1 MAAKTEIAVKS
12 IMTKNVAFA
21 EVPGSRD
28 DVLKIMKKKGVSGVP
43 VVKNGK
49 LVGIVTRQDILKHPE
64 EEQVALLMTR
74 NPVTVTPE
82 SSIKEAA
89 EIFVNRRIRRLP
101 VVVDSTLA
109 GIVTVTDLIAA
120 IGDMHIKS
128 KIARYVQNSVVVVW
142 EMTPT
147 PVVGEVMRL
156 ARVDATPVIN
166 KENELIGIISD
177 TDLIKV
183 SKIEDSVEK
192 SDMSAGS
199 DEDAWTWESLRDTMS
214 LYYGVSK
221 VKLPDVPVKELMVK
235 KVITATMNSEVSE
248 CAKKMK
254 RYKIEQLP
262 VVAAQQKI
270 AGILRDTELLNALLE

>member
-1 MAAKTEIAVKS
+1 MAAKADIAVKN
-12 IMTKNVAFA
+12 IMTKNVAYA

-43 VVKNGK
+43 VVKGGK

-74 NPVTVTPE
+74 NPITVTPE
-82 SSIKEAA
+82 SNIKEAA
-89 EIFVNRRIRRLP
+89 EIFLNRRIRRLP
-101 VVVDSTLA
+101 VVVDSTLV

-120 IGDMHIKS
+120 MGDMNIKN
-128 KIARYVQNSVVVVW
+128 KVEKYIQNSVVVVW
-142 EMTPT
+142 DSTPT
-147 PVVGEVMRL
+147 PVVAEIMRL

-166 KENELIGIISD
+166 IENELVGIISD

-221 VKLPDVPVKELMVK
+221 VKLPETPVKDLMVK
-235 KVITATMNSEVSE
+235 KVITATVNSEVSD

-262 VVAAQQKI
+262 VITAHQKI
-270 AGILRDTELLNALLE
+270 AGILRDTELLKALLE